1 MVFVSRQAKIDLD
14 NIVIGLLEWEKVEL
28 TVPEVMQYVDDISDI
43 CYKLD
48 NLSYHQPAK
57 YKEHLKYG
65 EYSRSYKRNR
75 NTTWYII
82 YDIDLYNHIYVNK
95 IISNYLT
102 IN

>member
-14 NIVIGLLEWEKVEL
+14 NIVIRLLEWKKIEL
-28 TVPEVMQYVDDISDI
+28 TVLEVMQYVDDISDI

-48 NLSYHQPAK
+48 NLSYHHPAK

-65 EYSRSYKRNR
+65 EYSHSYNRNS

-82 YDIDLYNHIYVNK
+82 YNIDLHNHIYVNK

-102 IN
+102 LS

>member
-1 MVFVSRQAKIDLD
+1 MVFVSRQVKIDLD
-14 NIVIGLLEWEKVEL
+14 NIIIGLLEWDKIEL

-43 CYKLD
+43 CYKLG
-48 NLSYHQPAK
+48 NSSYHHPAQ

-65 EYSRSYKRNR
+65 KYSHSYKRNK

-102 IN
+102 IS